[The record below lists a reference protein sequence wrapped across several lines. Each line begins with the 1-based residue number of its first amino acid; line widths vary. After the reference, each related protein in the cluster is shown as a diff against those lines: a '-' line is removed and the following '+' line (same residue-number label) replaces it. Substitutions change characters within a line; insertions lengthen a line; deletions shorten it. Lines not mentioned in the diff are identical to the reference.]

1 MSVTIPENLDKDLID
16 QSVTMKVRVALREN
30 EKTRDICR
38 SLKVGTYKRCV
49 YIQGQV
55 DSPELKDAITDVA
68 IRADGVNKVVNLV
81 EVKG

>member
-30 EKTRDICR
+30 EKTHDICG

-55 DSPELKDAITDVA
+55 DSPELKNAITEVV

-81 EVKG
+81 EVKA